1 MSSNERRT
9 LTLRLALVPLVWAL
23 IGCDRGDSSGDDG
36 ESSASAVR
44 AGAVSDGE
52 RGGAESLEARAERLL
67 DEAYQRC
74 GAIVDAPDKCDATP
88 SCQWRVSVAGD
99 SCLPFNP
106 CHALS
111 ESEELCDAAPSS
123 ECRFDHWVLECAS
136 RDAAKR

>member
-1 MSSNERRT
+1 MSSNRPRT

-44 AGAVSDGE
+44 AGAVSGGE
-52 RGGAESLEARAERLL
+52 SGGAESLEARAERLL

-74 GAIVDAPDKCDATP
+74 GAIVDAPERCAETA
-88 SCQWRVSVAGD
+88 SCEWRVSVAGD
-99 SCLPFNP
+99 SCLPIDP
-106 CHALS
+106 CHELS

-123 ECRFDHWVLECAS
+123 DCRFDRWVLECAS
-136 RDAAKR
+136 RNAAKR